1 MPARFMLEINFMI
14 TPNKKQKTSIRNSS
28 GFTLVEMLVAI
39 GIFLSVMVV
48 AVGSLISIIDA
59 NRRSQ
64 AIKNVVDNVTFAIE
78 NISRDMR
85 NGTDYKCLVSSGGI
99 DNGNCENGG
108 TEISY
113 TPSGGVGSI
122 HYRYVPTD
130 SVVVGEGNIQ
140 KCIDNGGGCLNWQS
154 MTAPTSIVN
163 ITNMT
168 FYVLGVG
175 ITGGTPTSLQPRVI
189 ITAVGLISDKY
200 GKQTNFNLQTTASQ
214 RTRRTFQ

>member
-1 MPARFMLEINFMI
+1 MI
-14 TPNKKQKTSIRNSS
+14 ANLKKEE
-28 GFTLVEMLVAI
+28 GFTLVEMLVSM

-48 AVGSLISIIDA
+48 AVTSLLSIIDA

-64 AIKNVVDNVTFAIE
+64 SIKNVVDNVTFAIE

-85 NGTDYKCLVSSGGI
+85 NGTDYRCLVSIGGI
-99 DNGNCENGG
+99 DNGNCKSGG

-113 TPSGGVGSI
+113 TPSGGAGTI
-122 HYRYVPTD
+122 HYRFVSDP
-130 SVVVGEGNIQ
+130 VVGEGNIQ
-140 KCIDNGGGCLNWQS
+140 KCTDTGSGCSNNWQS
-154 MTAPTSIVN
+154 MTAPISVVD

-175 ITGGTPTSLQPRVI
+175 TVGGTTASLQPRVI
-189 ITAVGLISDKY
+189 ITAEGIITDKD

-214 RTRRTFQ
+214 RTRQSAGQ

>member
-1 MPARFMLEINFMI
+1 MLEINFMI
-14 TPNKKQKTSIRNSS
+14 TLNKKQKIS

-59 NRRSQ
+59 NKRSQ
-64 AIKNVVDNVTFAIE
+64 RIKNVVDNVTFAIE

-85 NGTDYKCLVSSGGI
+85 NGTDYRCIVSSG
-99 DNGNCENGG
+99 DTDGNVNCTNGG
-108 TEISY
+108 REVSY

-130 SVVVGEGNIQ
+130 RVEDGEGNIQ
-140 KCIDNGGGCLNWQS
+140 KCVDSGGICGWKS
-154 MTAPTSIVN
+154 MTAPTSVVN

-175 ITGGTPTSLQPRVI
+175 TTGGTLTSLQPRVI
-189 ITAVGLISDKY
+189 ITAQGVIIDRE
-200 GKQTNFNLQTTASQ
+200 GKQINFNLQTTASQ
-214 RTRRTFQ
+214 RTRKTFQ